1 MDSRLEARLNM
12 YHAVIAYCDENAAI
26 VATVP
31 AFQTA
36 LTSLKAKVSSI
47 VSTSQ
52 LEEEVI
58 SGITTDKGVLRT
70 TLCEQAADI
79 AALVYAY
86 AASINNNTL
95 KEAVDFSK
103 TDLKLTK
110 DDNLPQVCQNIHAAA
125 NDNLAA
131 LAPYGVTAPML
142 ASLDDLIEDYAEA
155 VPKPRNAAAL
165 KKTYNATIKAL
176 YKEADAIL
184 KEQMDKTAV
193 SFKTTHPVFYETYKN
208 NRIILDPATSST
220 QVAGIVR
227 DQWTNNPVSGV
238 AVQVVGQS
246 YAATTNGSGEYTVK
260 IPVPGEY
267 NITFTKAGYVTKTEE
282 NVEIT
287 LGEETELD
295 VIITQI
301 PT

>member
-1 MDSRLEARLNM
+1 MNARLEARLNM
-12 YHAVIAYCDENAAI
+12 YHAVIAYCDENAVI

-36 LTSLKAKVSSI
+36 LTSFKAKVSSI

-52 LEEEVI
+52 LEEEI
-58 SGITTDKGVLRT
+58 TSGIATDKGVLRT

-86 AASINNNTL
+86 AASVNNNTL

-103 TDLKLTK
+103 SDLRLIK

-131 LAPYGVTAPML
+131 LAPFGVTAGML
-142 ASLDDLIEDYAEA
+142 SSLDDLIEDYAEA
-155 VPKPRNAAAL
+155 VPKPRNATAL
-165 KKTYNATIKAL
+165 KKTYASTLKNL
-176 YKEADAIL
+176 YAEADTIL
-184 KEQMDKTAV
+184 KEQMDKTAI
-193 SFKTTHPVFYETYKN
+193 SFKSANAVFYETYKN
-208 NRIILDPATSST
+208 NRIILDPATSAT

-238 AVQVVGQS
+238 AVQVVDQS
-246 YAATTNGSGEYTVK
+246 YSATTNGSGEYTIK

-295 VIITQI
+295 VTITQI